1 MDERAIELYN
11 YYNLHNPDVILLNS
25 VSIRPDKTVKIFKYI
40 VYERNY
46 LNEFQAGITIA
57 IKKNIQHKILDNFQD
72 DILGIHIETNKR
84 PIEIYTTYSPPRCN
98 YLPIGKINSIIPKKY
113 SHIYHRRC

>member
-1 MDERAIELYN
+1 MATYNNNINNTRLYNNILIIQHNVHTWTDERAIELYN

-46 LNEFQAGITIA
+46 LNEFQAGITIT

-72 DILGIHIETNKR
+72 DILGIRIETNKR
-84 PIEIYTTYSPPRCN
+84 PIEIYT
-98 YLPIGKINSIIPKKY
+98 I
-113 SHIYHRRC
+113 